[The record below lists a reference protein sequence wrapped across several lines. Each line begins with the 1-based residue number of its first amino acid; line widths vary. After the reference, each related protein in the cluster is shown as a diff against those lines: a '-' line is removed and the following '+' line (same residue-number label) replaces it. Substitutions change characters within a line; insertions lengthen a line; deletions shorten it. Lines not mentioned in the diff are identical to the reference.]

1 MKEKIIARLT
11 VAWKKAMASLMKLT
25 ARLRDGLEKKF
36 YRTT

>member
-11 VAWKKAMASLMKLT
+11 IAWKKAMASLMTLT